1 MTMKGK
7 LLHLLFEYRST
18 ECAKIR
24 LQTLGDNKLTL
35 HQLKRKKFWRK
46 INLIIN
52 INSLVK
58 RNGLE
63 KICYPILG

>member
-1 MTMKGK
+1 M
-7 LLHLLFEYRST
+7 LFEYRST

-35 HQLKRKKFWRK
+35 DQSNRKKFGRK

-52 INSLVK
+52 VNSLVK

>member
-1 MTMKGK
+1 
-7 LLHLLFEYRST
+7 LFLENRST

-35 HQLKRKKFWRK
+35 DQSNRKKFGRK

-52 INSLVK
+52 VNSLGK
-58 RNGLE
+58 RNGL
-63 KICYPILG
+63 

>member
-1 MTMKGK
+1 
-7 LLHLLFEYRST
+7 LFLKYCST

-24 LQTLGDNKLTL
+24 LQTLGNNKLTL
-35 HQLKRKKFWRK
+35 DQSNRKKFGRK

-52 INSLVK
+52 VDSLVE

-63 KICYPILG
+63 KMCYPILG